1 MSFARALATVGGLTL
16 VSRIAG
22 FGRDILMAAMLGAG
36 PIADAFFVALK
47 LPNLFRRLTAEGAFS
62 VSFVPL
68 FSESL
73 TRDGRAVALRFA
85 EDALAVMLTV
95 LAPFTLVAV
104 LAMPALVSV
113 IAPGFVDD
121 PVRYAAAVDFARITF
136 PYLMLMS
143 LTALMG
149 GVLNALDRF
158 APFAAAPIL
167 FNVCLIVSLVALT
180 PFTPD
185 AGWALSY
192 GVAAA
197 GIVQL
202 VWLAW
207 SLRRAGVTLAVP
219 VPRLS
224 PRIKQLFRLMGPGAI
239 GAGVMQ
245 INLFIDVLIAS
256 LLPAGAISYLY
267 YADRLNQLPLGV
279 IGIAIGTALLPL
291 LSRHLTAAQDGG
303 AEARSALAAD
313 GLASTASTHSKAA
326 ALATQNRAL
335 EFGLLL
341 AVPCAAGLIA
351 LSEPIIAVLFERGA
365 FDASTTR
372 AVAAA
377 LIAYAI
383 GIPGYIIVKVLSTAF
398 HARQDTVTP
407 VRIAILCTVLNT
419 LVSLGLSQLIGHVG
433 IALSTGLA
441 AWLNAGLL
449 YRALA
454 RTGDVAL
461 ERQTARRI
469 GGAFAAAGAMA
480 AVLTGAT
487 SAGWLASAGAVDP
500 VTGPLTV
507 AVAVAVGA
515 GLYVL
520 AAIPLTG
527 LRRSDIRAAFSRQG
541 DAR

>member
-1 MSFARALATVGGLTL
+1 MGLARALATVGGLTL
-16 VSRIAG
+16 LSRVAG
-22 FGRDILMAAMLGAG
+22 FFRDILMAAILGAG

-68 FSESL
+68 FSE
-73 TRDGRAVALRFA
+73 ALERQDRGAAIRFA

-95 LAPFTLVAV
+95 LAPFTLLAV
-104 LAMPALVSV
+104 LAMPGLIGL
-113 IAPGFVDD
+113 IAPGFLDD
-121 PVRYAAAVDFARITF
+121 PERYAAAVDFARITF

-167 FNVCLIVSLVALT
+167 FNLCLIASLLVLAPHT
-180 PFTPD
+180 AN

-197 GIVQL
+197 GVVQL
-202 VWLAW
+202 LWLAW
-207 SLRRAGVTLAVP
+207 SLRRARVDLRLPA
-219 VPRLS
+219 PRLS
-224 PRIKQLFRLMGPGAI
+224 PRIRRLFRLMGPGAI

-279 IGIAIGTALLPL
+279 IGIAIGTALLPM
-291 LSRHLTAAQDGG
+291 LSRQ
-303 AEARSALAAD
+303 LAATDAD
-313 GLASTASTHSKAA
+313 GNGDKAA

-335 EFGLLL
+335 ELGMLL

-351 LSEPIIAVLFERGA
+351 LAEPIIAVLFERGA
-365 FDASTTR
+365 FEPSTTR

-377 LIAYAI
+377 LMAYAV
-383 GIPGYIIVKVLSTAF
+383 GIPGYIVVKVFSTAF
-398 HARQDTVTP
+398 HARQDTATP
-407 VRIAILCTVLNT
+407 VKIAIACTLLNT
-419 LVSLGLSQLIGHVG
+419 LGSLTLSQVIGHVG
-433 IALSTGLA
+433 IALSTGVT
-441 AWLNAGLL
+441 AWLNAALL

-454 RTGDVAL
+454 RQGDVAIGG
-461 ERQTARRI
+461 RTWRRL
-469 GGAFAAAGAMA
+469 GGAFAAAGLMA
-480 AVLTGAT
+480 LALWGAGGL
-487 SAGWLASAGAVDP
+487 GWLAGAGA
-500 VTGPLTV
+500 
-507 AVAVAVGA
+507 A
-515 GLYVL
+515 GLTASLTLAAAIATGAALYLVL
-520 AAIPLTG
+520 AIPLSG
-527 LRRSDIRAAFSRQG
+527 MRPAELRQAM
-541 DAR
+541 ARRRGGAG